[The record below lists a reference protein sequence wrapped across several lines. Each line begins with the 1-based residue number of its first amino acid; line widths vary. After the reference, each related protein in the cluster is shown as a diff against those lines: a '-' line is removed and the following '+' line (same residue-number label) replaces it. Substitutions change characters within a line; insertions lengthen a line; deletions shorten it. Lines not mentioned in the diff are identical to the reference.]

1 MRSIHT
7 FICWMEE
14 EKDVKWKRD
23 GEELH
28 SLSKNKQKGEKNT
41 ESRRK
46 KEIRIKIQRL
56 EQKIKKIKVKICR
69 RYILVYMTINT
80 TSRKRKKKISI
91 KKALKEREYIEI
103 HIKM

>member
-1 MRSIHT
+1 
-7 FICWMEE
+7 MEE

-56 EQKIKKIKVKICR
+56 EQKKK
-69 RYILVYMTINT
+69 
-80 TSRKRKKKISI
+80 
-91 KKALKEREYIEI
+91 LK
-103 HIKM
+103 